1 MYRAKRLKDFAIPA
15 NLGEYSDVLAE
26 RDELG
31 KTKDDPPQP
40 FFQRYIERRTRTSK
54 GEEQWSAVIFISP
67 TLKQLLSSSSTIHI
81 DASSKAVPK
90 ELGQRLLTIHV
101 LYMEHVSLFVFT
113 AFLKLLIFLLFE
125 LNLPR
130 YLFLKQ
136 LILITHMHCTFP
148 SHRLHIFITKL
159 PHNYPPFTLNFKQIR
174 VLILA
179 LAHVVGVISCIF

>member
-101 LYMEHVSLFVFT
+101 LYMEHVSLLVFM

-125 LNLPR
+125 LNLPW

-136 LILITHMHCTFP
+136 LIVIPHMHCTFS
-148 SHRLHIFITKL
+148 SHTCFYH
-159 PHNYPPFTLNFKQIR
+159 Q
-174 VLILA
+174 
-179 LAHVVGVISCIF
+179 VVP